1 MHKTTITTFRIYIYV
16 CVCDHICVQLWG
28 SHMYLDCPENID
40 YRPAGTH
47 ARVEWKSFTWPATEW
62 HLRLAVPRGHLLH
75 KMYIQLP
82 STTIQD
88 WLRKKWWTYYVTTM
102 TPGEVPW
109 MSGIPI
115 SGWWFGTFF
124 IFHNIW
130 DNPSHWVIFS
140 RWLKPPTRYRLP
152 WNLPI
157 SRHHR
162 LRLSF

>member
-1 MHKTTITTFRIYIYV
+1 MVNNPYMTDAQNNNNYIQNIYIYV

-88 WLRKKWWTYYVTTM
+88 WLRKKVDLLRYYDDSLGGSLNVGDTHIWLVVWNM
-102 TPGEVPW
+102 N
-109 MSGIPI
+109 
-115 SGWWFGTFF
+115 F
-124 IFHNIW
+124 IFHFIYGMSSFPT
-130 DNPSHWVIFS
+130 DFHIFQDG
-140 RWLKPPTRYRLP
+140 
-152 WNLPI
+152 
-157 SRHHR
+157 
-162 LRLSF
+162 